1 MDLNSE
7 VSSGVFADWLDVTCS
22 PKPGESFLDDV
33 QYALDSLGAYVN
45 KFEKEDKDRSKLTY
59 HLGSGTILLI
69 RSKRFHKVGCS
80 GAALSEIRY
89 RCKLD
94 YFLSCIGSVPHSIT
108 RLDVALDFNVDGAD
122 IFSAYEKR
130 YSKPSRYPKLT
141 RKTVTPTYIS
151 SLRPSDGRRTGT
163 VNVGGYKNTKVSAR
177 IYDKQHQMLEK
188 FGEEIPPT
196 TRFEL
201 TVRKDMSPSLRDVSE
216 PTAIFWHYMGRSVLK
231 APKGIPSWEA
241 GWGGEWSMVVE
252 KPLVYE
258 VVKAKIESNPELLR
272 IFELA
277 DSMSGDGREIALN
290 MIRRQHIERTQLKL
304 SGTKT

>member
-80 GAALSEIRY
+80 GSALSEIRY

-231 APKGIPSWEA
+231 APKGVPSWEV
-241 GWGGEWSMVVE
+241 GWE
-252 KPLVYE
+252 
-258 VVKAKIESNPELLR
+258 I
-272 IFELA
+272 
-277 DSMSGDGREIALN
+277 GRA
-290 MIRRQHIERTQLKL
+290 HV
-304 SGTKT
+304 